1 MTEALLTAIANLATV
16 EHLLHLAMGVM
27 LGLAIG
33 AFPGLGGIAGLA
45 IMMPFLYG
53 MDTVSALATLVGLV
67 AVIPTSD
74 TFTSVLMG
82 IPGSSA
88 SQATVLDG
96 FPLSQQGHAA
106 RALAAAFT
114 ASLMG
119 GIVGAAIL
127 TLFVQVARPLILTF
141 GSAELFMLALLGL
154 SMVGVLSGASLIK
167 GLAAC
172 GLGLIVGSIGGAP
185 ATGEF
190 RMTFGID
197 YLYDGLPLVIVG
209 IGLFA
214 FPEITELLR
223 RNRPIAAGRMLAA
236 DWFEGIRDVFR
247 HWLLC
252 LRCAGLGTLIGA
264 IPGLGGTVVDWIAYG
279 HVVQTAKDKSRFGK
293 GDIRGVLAPE
303 SANNAKEGGGL
314 VPTLLFGIPGSGA
327 MAVFL
332 GGMVLL
338 GIEAGPAMV
347 SSDLDLTY
355 TIIWSLALANVLGAG
370 SCMLLAR
377 PIARLTT
384 IPFNLLAPFMIVVVS
399 FAAYQATR
407 QFMDLVA
414 LLAVGVL
421 GVLLRRFGWS
431 RPAFLIGF
439 VLAPQ
444 AEGYLNLAVQ
454 FYGWEMLVRPGV
466 VVILAITAVSVWLGA
481 RGQGGRARR
490 GVSADME
497 APSTEAPSTEAP
509 TAAESTAEAS
519 TAETPL
525 AAAATADGS
534 QRSYPA
540 GNVSPQLAFVGGAIA
555 MLLYAVWSS
564 LRLSPLGRIFP
575 LSVAVATLVLCVALV
590 VVLRVRPAASPANVD
605 LEYGAEAATGDHPS
619 DTQAGAISATSG
631 TWRSAGWFGVLV
643 AAVGVLGFLP
653 GALVFFLTFLR
664 RKAQRSWGL
673 TLALTACAIVALA
686 AATNLLLVELPGGLI
701 AQYVAQPWLTEQMR

>member
-1 MTEALLTAIANLATV
+1 MTEALLSALANFATLEHFVYLA
-16 EHLLHLAMGVM
+16 LGVV
-27 LGLAIG
+27 LGLGIG
-33 AFPGLGGIAGLA
+33 AFPGLGGIAGLS

-53 MDTVSALATLVGLV
+53 MDTLSALAMLVGLV

-96 FPLSQQGHAA
+96 FPLSKQGQAA

-114 ASLMG
+114 ASLVG
-119 GIVGAAIL
+119 GVVGAVIL
-127 TLFVQVARPLILTF
+127 TLFVQIARPLILTF

-154 SMVGVLSGASLIK
+154 SMVGVLSGASLVK

-172 GLGLIVGSIGGAP
+172 GLGLVAGSIGGAP

-214 FPEITELLR
+214 FPEIIDLLR
-223 RNRPIAAGRMLAA
+223 RNRAIASGGLLAGSWL
-236 DWFEGIRDVFR
+236 EGVRDVFR
-247 HWLLC
+247 HWFLC

-332 GGMVLL
+332 GGMVLI

-370 SCMLLAR
+370 SCMLLAK
-377 PIARLTT
+377 PIAKLTAVR
-384 IPFNLLAPFMIVVVS
+384 FNLLAPFMIMVVS
-399 FAAYQATR
+399 FAAAQATR
-407 QFMDLVA
+407 SFMDLTILFGIGLIGI
-414 LLAVGVL
+414 LLK
-421 GVLLRRFGWS
+421 RFGWS

-439 VLAPQ
+439 VLAPL

-454 FYGWEMLVRPGV
+454 FYGFGMFTRPGV
-466 VVILAITAVSVWLGA
+466 LIILVIIAVSVWLGA
-481 RGQGGRARR
+481 RNRGGLSVVTHGDAPKAVIEDRR
-490 GVSADME
+490 
-497 APSTEAPSTEAP
+497 
-509 TAAESTAEAS
+509 
-519 TAETPL
+519 
-525 AAAATADGS
+525 
-534 QRSYPA
+534 
-540 GNVSPQLAFVGGAIA
+540 PQQIFLGGAIA
-555 MLLYAVWSS
+555 VLLYTLWSS
-564 LRLSPLGRIFP
+564 ARLSPLGSMFP
-575 LSVAVATLVLCVALV
+575 ISVGSVTLVLCGYLLY
-590 VVLRVRPAASPANVD
+590 VLKFRDIDNSANYDTERPAD
-605 LEYGAEAATGDHPS
+605 GDS
-619 DTQAGAISATSG
+619 EGL
-631 TWRSAGWFGVLV
+631 WRNTAWFGAFLGAAGIVGFIPGTAMFFIAFLKFKAQCSAQQTAALTV
-643 AAVGVLGFLP
+643 AAV
-653 GALVFFLTFLR
+653 
-664 RKAQRSWGL
+664 
-673 TLALTACAIVALA
+673 AI
-686 AATNLLLVELPGGLI
+686 LLLFTNVLIVELPEGLLERF
-701 AQYVAQPWLTEQMR
+701 VNFTG